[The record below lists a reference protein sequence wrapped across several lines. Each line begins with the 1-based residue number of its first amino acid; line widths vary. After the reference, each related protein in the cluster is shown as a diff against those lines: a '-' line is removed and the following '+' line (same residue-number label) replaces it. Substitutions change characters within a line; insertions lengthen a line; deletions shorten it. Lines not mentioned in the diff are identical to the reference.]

1 MANKKFN
8 IMNSADSKAPATPT
22 AKAATSEL
30 PSSTAPAKKPRA
42 PRKKAPSSEP
52 ESTLTAGAPPAL
64 KDLKASK
71 TLKALGD
78 DAPLG
83 QIIRHERVRQ
93 GITLDDLARL
103 SGVSKGMLSQIEQSK
118 TNPTVT
124 VLLRIASGLRVEPTR
139 LLPTPASTPRVWR
152 TIRGNDERTLFPANP
167 GCTIRTLSPLDLE
180 KQIEFYELTFAPKGE
195 LVSDAHY
202 RGTEEILTVSHGKL
216 LVRSGEHEVELRK
229 GDSVHY
235 GADVTHSISNPSQ
248 TPATAFLLVWYR
260 T

>member
-1 MANKKFN
+1 MK
-8 IMNSADSKAPATPT
+8 
-22 AKAATSEL
+22 TSRPDEL
-30 PSSTAPAKKPRA
+30 PAKRPKPSRG
-42 PRKKAPSSEP
+42 RKKAE
-52 ESTLTAGAPPAL
+52 TPAL
-64 KDLKASK
+64 EAVTPAGEETS
-71 TLKALGD
+71 
-78 DAPLG
+78 LG
-83 QIIRHERVRQ
+83 QIIRDERARQ

-139 LLPTPASTPRVWR
+139 LLPTPATTPRVWR

-180 KQIEFYELTFAPKGE
+180 KQIEFYELNFVPKGA
-195 LVSDAHY
+195 LTSDAHY

-235 GADVTHSISNPSQ
+235 AADVAHSISNPSSS
-248 TPATAFLLVWYR
+248 TSATGFLLVWYR
-260 T
+260 S